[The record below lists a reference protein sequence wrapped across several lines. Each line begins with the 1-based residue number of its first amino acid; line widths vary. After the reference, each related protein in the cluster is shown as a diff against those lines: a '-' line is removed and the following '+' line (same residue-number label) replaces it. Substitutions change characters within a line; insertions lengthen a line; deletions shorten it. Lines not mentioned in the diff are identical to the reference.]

1 MASYLGRYDAVGRK
15 KALNLA
21 LRIPSRS
28 AMVAGGPVDLNYLF
42 RFDGYLHRTEMKART
57 ELVAAVVCRRVRL
70 PFNYS
75 RDARVSRGGG
85 LASWRG
91 PDVVDR
97 PSGRPLS
104 VGDKQSFVVERRVG
118 RRPRLNIAALTS
130 AQ

>member
-1 MASYLGRYDAVGRK
+1 M
-15 KALNLA
+15 
-21 LRIPSRS
+21 
-28 AMVAGGPVDLNYLF
+28 
-42 RFDGYLHRTEMKART
+42 
-57 ELVAAVVCRRVRL
+57 
-70 PFNYS
+70 
-75 RDARVSRGGG
+75 SRGGG